1 MTLGGSS
8 GRTEDLKLELKGFRI
23 TGRAL
28 RAGLAVLVC
37 ATAAA
42 LAAPYAA
49 ASAAPARATQP
60 TLSLEKDCKTLP
72 GFNSVN
78 ITLAG
83 LPPFTEFVGTVV
95 TPEGFFGSS
104 SETTDTSGGFGPLTI
119 GTQEPGIFEVTVVWS
134 AGTLTQSLFVD
145 CSTPASKE
153 ECKHGGWQRFGFK
166 NQGQCIAFVNHGP
179 QTRAAGLSE

>member
-1 MTLGGSS
+1 VPGPEDRGPET
-8 GRTEDLKLELKGFRI
+8 RTQGVPI

-37 ATAAA
+37 AAAAA
-42 LAAPYAA
+42 LAAPYAP
-49 ASAAPARATQP
+49 ASAAAARATQP
-60 TLSLEKDCKTLP
+60 TLSLEKDCETFP

-95 TPEGFFGSS
+95 TPEGLFGSS
-104 SETTDTSGGFGPLTI
+104 SETTDASGSFELTI
-119 GTQEPGIFEVTVVWS
+119 GTQEPDIFEVTVVWS

-153 ECKHGGWQRFGFK
+153 ECKHDGWQRFGFK